1 MCVYMYMYIRVCV
14 CVLVDFESILTPLR
28 ELLRELHNFN
38 LVILIFPRKVPPTRD
53 IKIHLE

>member
-14 CVLVDFESILTPLR
+14 HVDFESILTPLL
-28 ELLRELHNFN
+28 ELLRELPNFN
-38 LVILIFPRKVPPTRD
+38 LVTLIFPRKVPPTRD